1 LLLSQDLKKVQPWN
15 QAAARC
21 VWKKEQET
29 DAGGWQVDAW
39 RAGTIQVHSAA
50 SSFRPHSSFVR
61 QKVAALSSLREASVA
76 PSRKSKRFWIWL
88 AAAVVVVVALLG
100 IGAARLTRGS
110 GIDLNKLAKVT
121 RADVARSVVATGK
134 IQPITKVEVKSKAS
148 GIVEKL
154 YVDINNQVHKGQQL
168 AQLDQQEIVAQVEAQ
183 RAQLAAAEANV
194 STYQANIEQDKVNAA
209 APDLP
214 MYKATLDRN
223 LEMQKLGIV
232 SRQALDDA
240 NKDYLAALTR
250 RDSAKAQIG
259 VDAARLKQAR
269 AQVLQAQASL
279 KQLEEQLSYTTIVA
293 PMDGVILSRDVEIG
307 DAVSSILVL
316 GSTATL
322 VMTEGDI
329 NQVYVQGKVDEA
341 DIAHVY
347 MSQPARIK
355 VESFRDRVF
364 NGKVTKIAPLG
375 VEKDNV
381 TTFEVRVS
389 IDNPGGELK
398 ANMTANAEIIL
409 DEHKGVL
416 TVPESA
422 VIYDS
427 QKKATVEVPDKKQKE
442 GKRKVPVTVGLSNG
456 SVTEILSGLKEG
468 DSVVLQQ

>member
-1 LLLSQDLKKVQPWN
+1 M
-15 QAAARC
+15 AA
-21 VWKKEQET
+21 
-29 DAGGWQVDAW
+29 
-39 RAGTIQVHSAA
+39 
-50 SSFRPHSSFVR
+50 
-61 QKVAALSSLREASVA
+61 
-76 PSRKSKRFWIWL
+76 SRKSKKFWIWL
-88 AAAVVVVVALLG
+88 GVGIFVIVLLLG
-100 IGAARLTRGS
+100 IGLMHLASGS
-110 GIDLNKLAKVT
+110 SIDPNKLGKVT
-121 RADVARSVVATGK
+121 RGDVARSVVATGK

-154 YVDINNQVHKGQQL
+154 FVDINNVVHKGQEL

-183 RAQLAAAEANV
+183 RAQLASAEANV
-194 STYQANIEQDKVNAA
+194 GTYEANVEQDKVNAS

-223 LEMQKLGIV
+223 REMQKEGVV

-250 RDSAKAQIG
+250 RDNSKAQIG
-259 VDAARLKQAR
+259 VDTARLKQAR
-269 AQVLQAQASL
+269 AQVQQAQAGL

-329 NQVYVQGKVDEA
+329 NDVYVQGKVDEA

-347 MSQPARIK
+347 MNQPARIK

-409 DEHKGVL
+409 DEHKNVL
-416 TVPESA
+416 MVPESA
-422 VIYDS
+422 VMYDN
-427 QKKATVEVPDKKQKE
+427 QKNASVEIPDKKQKE
-442 GKRKVPVTVGLSNG
+442 GKRKIPVKVGISNG
-456 SVTEILSGLKEG
+456 SVTEVLSGLKEG
-468 DSVVLQQ
+468 ELVVLQQ

>member
-1 LLLSQDLKKVQPWN
+1 V
-15 QAAARC
+15 
-21 VWKKEQET
+21 
-29 DAGGWQVDAW
+29 
-39 RAGTIQVHSAA
+39 AA
-50 SSFRPHSSFVR
+50 S
-61 QKVAALSSLREASVA
+61 
-76 PSRKSKRFWIWL
+76 RKGKKFWIWL
-88 AAAVVVVVALLG
+88 GVGIFFVLLLLG
-100 IGAARLTRGS
+100 IGLKHLVS
-110 GIDLNKLAKVT
+110 GTSIDPNKIAKVT
-121 RADVARSVVATGK
+121 RGDVARSVVATGK

-154 YVDINNQVHKGQQL
+154 FVDINYKVQKGQQL

-183 RAQLAAAEANV
+183 RAQLAAAQANV
-194 STYQANIEQDKVNAA
+194 ATYEANIEQDKVNAS

-223 LEMQKLGIV
+223 KEMQKEGVV

-250 RDSAKAQIG
+250 RDSSKAQIG
-259 VDAARLKQAR
+259 VDTAKLKQAR
-269 AQVLQAQASL
+269 AQVMQAQAGL

-329 NQVYVQGKVDEA
+329 NEVYVQGKVDEA

-347 MSQPARIK
+347 MNQPARIK

-416 TVPESA
+416 MVPESA
-422 VIYDS
+422 VIYDN
-427 QKKATVEVPDKKQKE
+427 QKNASVEIPDKKQKE
-442 GKRKVPVTVGLSNG
+442 GKRKVSVKVGLSNG
-456 SVTEILSGLKEG
+456 SVTELLSGLKEG
-468 DSVVLQQ
+468 EQVVLQQ

>member
-1 LLLSQDLKKVQPWN
+1 VSAKKG
-15 QAAARC
+15 
-21 VWKKEQET
+21 KKLWIWI
-29 DAGGWQVDAW
+29 G
-39 RAGTIQVHSAA
+39 S
-50 SSFRPHSSFVR
+50 
-61 QKVAALSSLREASVA
+61 VAAL
-76 PSRKSKRFWIWL
+76 I
-88 AAAVVVVVALLG
+88 VVVLG
-100 IGAARLTRGS
+100 VMAARLVRGTQ
-110 GIDLNKLAKVT
+110 IDANRIAKVQ
-121 RADVARSVVATGK
+121 RGDVARSVVATGK

-154 YVDINNQVHKGQQL
+154 YVDINNRVHKGQAL
-168 AQLDQQEIVAQVEAQ
+168 AQLDQVEIVAQVDAQ

-194 STYQANIEQDKVNAA
+194 GTYEANIEQDKVNAA

-214 MYKATLDRN
+214 MYKVTLDRN
-223 LEMQKLGIV
+223 IEMQKEGVV

-240 NKDYLAALTR
+240 NRDYLAALNK
-250 RDSAKAQIG
+250 RDAAKAQIG
-259 VDAARLKQAR
+259 VDNAKLKQAR
-269 AQVLQAQASL
+269 AQVLQSEASL

-322 VMTEGDI
+322 VMTEGDTT
-329 NQVYVQGKVDEA
+329 QVYVQGKVDEA

-389 IDNPGGELK
+389 IDNFGGELK
-398 ANMTANAEIIL
+398 ANMTANAEILL
-409 DEHKGVL
+409 DEHKNVL
-416 TVPESA
+416 TVPENA
-422 VIYDS
+422 VSYDN
-427 QKKATVEVPDKKQKE
+427 QKNAFVNVPDRNQKD
-442 GKRKVPVTVGLSNG
+442 GSRKTPVKVGLSNG
-456 SVTEILSGLKEG
+456 SVTEIASGLKEG
-468 DSVVLQQ
+468 DQVVLQQ

>member
-1 LLLSQDLKKVQPWN
+1 L
-15 QAAARC
+15 
-21 VWKKEQET
+21 
-29 DAGGWQVDAW
+29 
-39 RAGTIQVHSAA
+39 
-50 SSFRPHSSFVR
+50 
-61 QKVAALSSLREASVA
+61 
-76 PSRKSKRFWIWL
+76 WIWL
-88 AAAVVVVVALLG
+88 GVVAVVVVLAGGVAL
-100 IGAARLTRGS
+100 ARLVKGAT
-110 GIDLNKLAKVT
+110 IDPNRLAKVT
-121 RADVARSVVATGK
+121 RGDVARSVVATGK
-134 IQPITKVEVKSKAS
+134 IQPITQVEVKSKAS

-154 YVDINNQVHKGQQL
+154 FVDINNKVAKGQAL
-168 AQLDQQEIVAQVEAQ
+168 AQLDQQEIQAQVEAQ
-183 RAQLAAAEANV
+183 QAQLASAQANV
-194 STYQANIEQDKVNAA
+194 TAYEANIEQDKVNAA

-223 LEMQKLGIV
+223 LEMKKDGLV
-232 SRQALDDA
+232 SQQALDDT
-240 NKDYLAALTR
+240 NKEYLAAMTR
-250 RDSAKAQIG
+250 RDSSRAQIG
-259 VDAARLKQAR
+259 VDTAKLKQAR
-269 AQVLQAQASL
+269 AQVMQSQASL
-279 KQLEEQLSYTTIVA
+279 KQLEEQLSYTTITA

-398 ANMTANAEIIL
+398 ANMTANAEILL

-416 TVPESA
+416 TVPENA
-422 VIYDS
+422 VSYDNNKNAS
-427 QKKATVEVPDKKQKE
+427 VQVPDKNQKD
-442 GKRKVPVTVGLSNG
+442 GTRKVPVQVGLSNG
-456 SVTEILSGLKEG
+456 SATEIVSGLKEG
-468 DSVVLQQ
+468 DQVVLLQ